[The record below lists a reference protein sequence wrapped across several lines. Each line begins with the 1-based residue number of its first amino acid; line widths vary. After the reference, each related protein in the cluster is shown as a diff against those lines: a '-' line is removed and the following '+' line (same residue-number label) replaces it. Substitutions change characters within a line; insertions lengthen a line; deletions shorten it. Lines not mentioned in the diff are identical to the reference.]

1 MAGLTP
7 PQATIGILIGI
18 ALVVAIGRT
27 IIRARTFKSH
37 GLTIDDGFFLL
48 AVITFVAGI
57 VITYIDMPRWYLQE
71 YVAAGLAIAPPDYI
85 PYLIYGERLED
96 AVTSLIGATIVSI
109 KFSFLFFF
117 RGLLRQQRKL
127 LIWWWCI
134 FAVLIPTAFI
144 MLFAIFVVCAYW
156 NQEIFVKCATPA
168 SFRRQNAVLKSITI
182 IDIFTDAFLISIP
195 VLLLWNVQISIRRK
209 LALGGILC
217 LSACTMIISII
228 KVAGGNTTDGGVD
241 TSWVLFWYEIEAAI
255 AIIVVSVSAFRA
267 LFIAHQAMKYRS
279 PAENGSSWNIWS
291 RKSKGS
297 RPEELPVPP
306 AQVLGGVSTHIRGSQ
321 YGAGDYDRGD
331 YDMGLPLHGPGI
343 IVTQDI
349 RSEKTSRQ
357 SGTKSSAE
365 SFV

>member
-1 MAGLTP
+1 MTRLTRI
-7 PQATIGILIGI
+7 QATIGILIGI
-18 ALVVAIGRT
+18 ALIVAIGRT

-134 FAVLIPTAFI
+134 FTVLIPTAFI

-156 NQEIFVKCATPA
+156 NQEIFG
-168 SFRRQNAVLKSITI
+168 QSI
-182 IDIFTDAFLISIP
+182 LSELG
-195 VLLLWNVQISIRRK
+195 LLMTNPRI
-209 LALGGILC
+209 
-217 LSACTMIISII
+217 
-228 KVAGGNTTDGGVD
+228 
-241 TSWVLFWYEIEAAI
+241 
-255 AIIVVSVSAFRA
+255 
-267 LFIAHQAMKYRS
+267 
-279 PAENGSSWNIWS
+279 
-291 RKSKGS
+291 
-297 RPEELPVPP
+297 
-306 AQVLGGVSTHIRGSQ
+306 
-321 YGAGDYDRGD
+321 
-331 YDMGLPLHGPGI
+331 
-343 IVTQDI
+343 
-349 RSEKTSRQ
+349 
-357 SGTKSSAE
+357 
-365 SFV
+365 